1 LVSII
6 QEGKVKE
13 KAFYLTGTGSSLYDG
28 GTAKEGMREDEV

>member
-6 QEGKVKE
+6 QKEKVKE
-13 KAFYLTGTGSSLYDG
+13 EAFYLTGTGPSLYDG

>member
-6 QEGKVKE
+6 QRGKVKE
-13 KAFYLTGTGSSLYDG
+13 KAFYLTGRGSSLYDG